1 MTTMQ
6 KVTGTGQEI
15 RGHVGHNREIIL
27 ALVLVVLVVIMSSL
41 SPLFL
46 TASNLLDMSRYF
58 AETGLIALGMT
69 LIIITGGIDL
79 SVGSILALSSVTLG
93 FSYQAGMP
101 LPLSVLC
108 AVVVGILCGL
118 LNGVLTTAWNIHP
131 LAITIATM
139 ALFRGIANAV
149 SNQRA
154 VSSFPEWFGL
164 FGQGAVGLV
173 PNQLIV
179 LAVAVVIAAI
189 ILHRSRFGR
198 EVYAIG
204 LNPVVARFSGI
215 KVRRDLIAVYA
226 LTGMLAG
233 IAAVIYTS
241 RVSSARSDAG
251 LALELSVI
259 AAVVLG
265 GASVRGGIGSIIGT
279 VLGLLIIS
287 TLNQGLLL
295 TSLNANWVMVILGA
309 VMLVGVFINEGLRP
323 APR

>member
-1 MTTMQ
+1 MTTTQ
-6 KVTGTGQEI
+6 RAARTAPKT
-15 RGHVGHNREIIL
+15 RNFSWLNREILL
-27 ALVLVVLVVIMSSL
+27 AVVLLVLVIVMSNL

-69 LIIITGGIDL
+69 LIVITGGIDL

-93 FSYQAGMP
+93 FSYQAGIP
-101 LPLSVLC
+101 LPLAILC
-108 AVVVGILCGL
+108 AIVAGALCGM
-118 LNGVLTTAWNIHP
+118 LNGILTTAWNIHP

-139 ALFRGIANAV
+139 ALFRGIANAI
-149 SNQRA
+149 SNQQA
-154 VSSFPEWFGL
+154 VSSFPEWFNL
-164 FGQGAVGLV
+164 FGQGAVGLI

-179 LAVAVVIAAI
+179 LAVAVAIAAV
-189 ILHRSRFGR
+189 ILHRSKFGR

-215 KVRRDLIAVYA
+215 KVNRNLIAVYA
-226 LTGMLAG
+226 LTGILAG
-233 IAAVIYTS
+233 LAAVIYTS

-251 LALELSVI
+251 MMLELSVI

-265 GASVRGGIGSIIGT
+265 GASVRGGMGSIIGT
-279 VLGLLIIS
+279 VMGLLIIS

-295 TSLNANWVMVILGA
+295 TSLNANWVMIILGS
-309 VMLVGVFINEGLRP
+309 VMLIGVFVNEVFRSP
-323 APR
+323 ST